1 MQNLNDHKFYRF
13 RKKKDPLLPKQERQ
27 FDHYYNNGISRII
40 IIIQCY
46 SSPPEKLGIIGQ
58 PLSDYDPQTLRYVER
73 SEEEEESECE
83 DGESEM
89 TDDIYEDNASGGLM
103 DVDDI
108 DADIQTI
115 SIMLWHIHI
124 QIFVY
129 LDVFITL
136 YYNLWNFIY
145 TNFHKFSVIM
155 TSQSQ

>member
-1 MQNLNDHKFYRF
+1 
-13 RKKKDPLLPKQERQ
+13 
-27 FDHYYNNGISRII
+27 
-40 IIIQCY
+40 
-46 SSPPEKLGIIGQ
+46 
-58 PLSDYDPQTLRYVER
+58 
-73 SEEEEESECE
+73 
-83 DGESEM
+83 M

-145 TNFHKFSVIM
+145 TNLHKFSVI
-155 TSQSQ
+155 SYDQSVSTKFNGFAQCCHGNPQCSHDHTGSNCNKIWLSYLGSASIQLIQAVQKRNGK